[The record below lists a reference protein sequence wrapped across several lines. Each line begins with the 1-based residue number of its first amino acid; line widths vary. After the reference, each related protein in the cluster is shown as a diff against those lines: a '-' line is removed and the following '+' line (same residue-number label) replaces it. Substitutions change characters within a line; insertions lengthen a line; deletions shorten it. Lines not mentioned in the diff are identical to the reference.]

1 MEVIILVA
9 LIFVII
15 SLANKYLKVPR
26 DNYQRYDGINN
37 RFYGEGYSDDAP
49 VPPTEDD
56 ESEEGRENLTGE
68 ETADQQGEDTRAGDT
83 EEQREEEPGAGD
95 TAENAPAE
103 KPDFYGNTGDT
114 QGVVIDTE
122 VHVDYPDRQ
131 DPEK

>member
-56 ESEEGRENLTGE
+56 ESEEGREDLTGE
-68 ETADQQGEDTRAGDT
+68 ETADQQGEDTR
-83 EEQREEEPGAGD
+83 AGD

-131 DPEK
+131 DPDK